1 MTAIFKKELKLYFSD
16 MLGYVFIAYG
26 LIILGFFSSIYN
38 LFGLFANYDYS
49 LSGAS
54 FIVLMGIPL
63 LTMRMMSEE
72 RRQKTDQLLYS
83 APVGTYGIV
92 FGKFLAALVVFAV
105 PLLIAG
111 IYPLI
116 LSLFGNVAFLTAYN
130 ALLGLLFLG
139 GALIS
144 VGFFLSALTESQL
157 VAAVTAFGAI
167 LLLNFMR
174 NFPKMISTSAVSST
188 IAFAIVA
195 LLLALL
201 VYAVTRS
208 RYIALGVGVF
218 CLAALAILYGLD
230 KTLLAG
236 TFNTVVGTMA
246 VFAPFDNFIAGIFDT
261 TGLLYFISV
270 TALFLFFTAQTIEKR
285 RWS

>member
-1 MTAIFKKELKLYFSD
+1 M
-16 MLGYVFIAYG
+16 
-26 LIILGFFSSIYN
+26 
-38 LFGLFANYDYS
+38 
-49 LSGAS
+49 
-54 FIVLMGIPL
+54 
-63 LTMRMMSEE
+63 
-72 RRQKTDQLLYS
+72 
-83 APVGTYGIV
+83 
-92 FGKFLAALVVFAV
+92 
-105 PLLIAG
+105 
-111 IYPLI
+111 
-116 LSLFGNVAFLTAYN
+116 
-130 ALLGLLFLG
+130 G